1 MPKKKAGS
9 TRRANKIAKKKETW
23 VVRNHGSLIEKASVL
38 RARSFHPP
46 NKLERKVRRK
56 KKNRRLTRVL
66 ISHEDVDENRQ
77 NLADVP
83 DDRKRCGTHCLAEG
97 KAKVA
102 QADASKAG
110 RRNRRPR
117 TVIKNRCRCDSCL
130 ARKQSERDH
139 ERHGHGVLVKGA
151 LPVCHVDGLD
161 DFLDPDDL
169 GDRDHKPDPEPGVS
183 GQGEVLIIPRVRQH
197 PGEDACED
205 FEKFENVFFRRNGSL
220 ACVHD
225 FDASGA
231 SLVPFAE
238 EFGRKKGASVTSR
251 GEEKKASHG

>member
-1 MPKKKAGS
+1 
-9 TRRANKIAKKKETW
+9 
-23 VVRNHGSLIEKASVL
+23 VL
-38 RARSFHPP
+38 
-46 NKLERKVRRK
+46 
-56 KKNRRLTRVL
+56 T
-66 ISHEDVDENRQ
+66 SHEDVDENRQ

-117 TVIKNRCRCDSCL
+117 TVIKNRCRCDSRL

-169 GDRDHKPDPEPGVS
+169 GDRDHKPDPEPGVP

-197 PGEDACED
+197 PGEDACENFEN
-205 FEKFENVFFRRNGSL
+205 FEKVFRRNGSL

-238 EFGRKKGASVTSR
+238 EFGRKKGASVASR